1 MWVCAKNVPS
11 FLMNEDGLCKTYG
24 HYDRI
29 LRALRAIEDKEW
41 TPEINLRS
49 TWPRDKAELFILD
62 SHDWRLVRDRVKAV
76 GFRHILSLDAD
87 GRNCRYAPFFSQDW
101 FQRFMKDCRN
111 IESVTLDDERDF
123 VWFFRLPKFEK
134 LRRLT
139 IRNCALPCQVFPQF
153 LENHATTLESVR
165 MECVLLSRY
174 NYIVGSDR
182 GNEDEGPNWISISQI
197 MLNMP
202 QLEVIRLSDLE
213 QDFTGAM
220 EPRKLLWNHADA
232 QDVPDICSIA
242 VQGQEIGVRLR
253 RTIEEATMIEVEIK
267 ATWDL
272 AQRKTMAF
280 PGAI

>member
-1 MWVCAKNVPS
+1 
-11 FLMNEDGLCKTYG
+11 
-24 HYDRI
+24 
-29 LRALRAIEDKEW
+29 
-41 TPEINLRS
+41 
-49 TWPRDKAELFILD
+49 
-62 SHDWRLVRDRVKAV
+62 
-76 GFRHILSLDAD
+76 
-87 GRNCRYAPFFSQDW
+87 
-101 FQRFMKDCRN
+101 
-111 IESVTLDDERDF
+111 
-123 VWFFRLPKFEK
+123 
-134 LRRLT
+134 
-139 IRNCALPCQVFPQF
+139 
-153 LENHATTLESVR
+153 
-165 MECVLLSRY
+165 
-174 NYIVGSDR
+174 
-182 GNEDEGPNWISISQI
+182 